1 MYSLGHHTMVPC
13 HYFSQRLATDSFSYL
28 NLKKHLAK
36 HLFFLRK
43 SKRLLFAMEEAGD

>member
-1 MYSLGHHTMVPC
+1 MVPR

-36 HLFFLRK
+36 RLLFFRK
-43 SKRLLFAMEEAGD
+43 SKRLLFAMEEAGE